1 VFRLAV
7 RHEERVIH
15 LPLPAS
21 AATLGADPDNDLCLP
36 FPGVSRHHL
45 RLEKR
50 DGGVLLTD
58 LGSKNGLVRAG
69 QRLPE
74 VVLQPGEAIQVGRA
88 WLRLEEVDSSDAE
101 IALSLDGIR
110 LSVPPRHSD
119 ATSQIAAESEA
130 TPEGSVVRVIR
141 RLEREGADLRTAA
154 GREALEAAVKA
165 LGATSLFVVRLGEA
179 GPAIARTIGEMPG
192 DELLADLARHCR
204 EAHDCPP
211 EGIRLAD
218 GRRLLAQRLPG
229 GKEPEYVAAL
239 LQSQAERPHAWQ
251 CDFFDYLVEKMAQLA
266 TRRSTQ
272 RRVPPPGPQDL
283 VLPPEFVAGS
293 SAALQGLLAHL
304 RATVRS
310 PLDIVLLGDT
320 GTGKELFAKIVHLSG
335 PSSVGPFVA
344 INCAAIPADLL
355 EAELFGVEARVAT
368 GVDPRPGLFVKAEG
382 GSLFLDE
389 IGDMPD
395 PLQAKLL
402 RALQEREV
410 LPVGGHRP
418 RKVKVR
424 VISASNKNLPLLV
437 QQGRFRADLFY
448 RLRGLQFHLP
458 PLSERPEDIPP
469 LLLAFAERAA
479 RDYGKQIAGVS
490 RKALDL
496 LMAYDWPG
504 NVRELKSEVERAV
517 LLCADGDALTS
528 DHFGPVRWALE
539 HRLVPLPAEP
549 KAAPEPEPLAVIPLI
564 EDLPTPAPS
573 APRTLQDELDEL
585 ERRLIVEAFEAAR
598 HNKSVTAQR
607 LGVTRNG
614 LAIKMK
620 RLGIH

>member
-1 VFRLAV
+1 MFRLAV
-7 RHEERVIH
+7 RHEARLIH
-15 LPLPAS
+15 LSLPAGS
-21 AATLGADPDNDLCLP
+21 ATLGASPDNDLCLP
-36 FPGVSRHHL
+36 LPGVSRQHL

-50 DGGVLLTD
+50 DGGLLLTD
-58 LGSKNGLVRAG
+58 LGSKNGLVQAG
-69 QRLPE
+69 KRLPE
-74 VVLQPGEAIQVGRA
+74 VLLRPGDAIQVGRA

-110 LSVPPRHSD
+110 LSVPPRQSD

-141 RLEREGADLRTAA
+141 RLEREGAALRTAE

-165 LGATSLFVVRLGEA
+165 LGATSLFVVRLEEA
-179 GPAIARTIGEMPG
+179 GPAIVRTIGEMPG
-192 DELLADLARHCR
+192 EELLADLARHCR
-204 EAHDCPP
+204 GAHDCPN

-272 RRVPPPGPQDL
+272 RRVAPPGPKDL

-304 RATVRS
+304 RATVKS

-335 PSSVGPFVA
+335 PSSLGPFVA

-448 RLRGLQFHLP
+448 RL
-458 PLSERPEDIPP
+458 
-469 LLLAFAERAA
+469 
-479 RDYGKQIAGVS
+479 
-490 RKALDL
+490 
-496 LMAYDWPG
+496 
-504 NVRELKSEVERAV
+504 
-517 LLCADGDALTS
+517 
-528 DHFGPVRWALE
+528 
-539 HRLVPLPAEP
+539 
-549 KAAPEPEPLAVIPLI
+549 
-564 EDLPTPAPS
+564 
-573 APRTLQDELDEL
+573 
-585 ERRLIVEAFEAAR
+585 
-598 HNKSVTAQR
+598 
-607 LGVTRNG
+607 
-614 LAIKMK
+614 
-620 RLGIH
+620 